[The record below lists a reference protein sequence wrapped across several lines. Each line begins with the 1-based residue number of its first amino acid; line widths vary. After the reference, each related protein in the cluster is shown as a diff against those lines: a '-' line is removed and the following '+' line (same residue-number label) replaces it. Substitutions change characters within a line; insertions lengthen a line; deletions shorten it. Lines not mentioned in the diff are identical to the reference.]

1 MKNNNNKRYRFIFA
15 ALLSCFFSSVA
26 VSQANNKNDVMDE
39 KFINT
44 TSSVI
49 ASIKPV
55 APKSI
60 APTPATSK
68 PITPT
73 SVTSISTLT
82 QTKPPHQLTNYG
94 ASITEMLFYLMLVVG
109 LIFFLAWLVKK
120 VGYNNASQNHLMKVT
135 ACLPLT
141 TKEKLMVVQ
150 IGEEQI
156 VIGVAPGF
164 VGHITALKSPMDS
177 SDTDSIMNHSV
188 ISDTHA
194 GTKKIDE
201 SNSNSF
207 STMLAKILKG
217 QVQDEK

>member
-1 MKNNNNKRYRFIFA
+1 MKNNNNKRYRFIFV
-15 ALLSCFFSSVA
+15 ALLSCFFSSVV
-26 VSQANNKNDVMDE
+26 VSQTDNKNDVMDE
-39 KFINT
+39 KATNT

-49 ASIKPV
+49 SPIKS
-55 APKSI
+55 A
-60 APTPATSK
+60 
-68 PITPT
+68 TPT
-73 SVTSISTLT
+73 SVTSTPTSVTPTSTLT

-177 SDTDSIMNHSV
+177 SDTDSIVNHSV
-188 ISDTHA
+188 ISDTHT

>member
-1 MKNNNNKRYRFIFA
+1 MKNNNNKRCRFIFV
-15 ALLSCFFSSVA
+15 ALLSCFFSSVV
-26 VSQANNKNDVMDE
+26 VSQTDNKNDVMDE
-39 KFINT
+39 KATNT

-49 ASIKPV
+49 SPIKS
-55 APKSI
+55 A
-60 APTPATSK
+60 
-68 PITPT
+68 TPT
-73 SVTSISTLT
+73 SVTSTPTSVTPTSTLT

-177 SDTDSIMNHSV
+177 SDTDSIVNHSV
-188 ISDTHA
+188 ISDTHT

>member
-1 MKNNNNKRYRFIFA
+1 MKNNNNKRCRFIFV
-15 ALLSCFFSSVA
+15 ALLSCFFSSVV
-26 VSQANNKNDVMDE
+26 VSQTDNKNDVMDE
-39 KFINT
+39 KATNT

-49 ASIKPV
+49 SPIKS
-55 APKSI
+55 A
-60 APTPATSK
+60 
-68 PITPT
+68 TPT
-73 SVTSISTLT
+73 SVTSTPTSVTSTPTSTLT
-82 QTKPPHQLTNYG
+82 QTKPSHQLTNYG

-188 ISDTHA
+188 ISDTHT

>member
-1 MKNNNNKRYRFIFA
+1 MKNNNNKRCRFIFV
-15 ALLSCFFSSVA
+15 ALLSCFFSSVV
-26 VSQANNKNDVMDE
+26 VSQTDNKNDVMDE
-39 KFINT
+39 KATNT

-49 ASIKPV
+49 SPIKS
-55 APKSI
+55 A
-60 APTPATSK
+60 
-68 PITPT
+68 TPT
-73 SVTSISTLT
+73 SVTSTPTSVTPTSTLT

-188 ISDTHA
+188 TSDTHT

>member
-1 MKNNNNKRYRFIFA
+1 MKNNNNKRCRFIFV
-15 ALLSCFFSSVA
+15 ALLSCFFSSVV
-26 VSQANNKNDVMDE
+26 VSQTDNKNDVMDE
-39 KFINT
+39 KATNT

-49 ASIKPV
+49 SPIKSVTPTSV
-55 APKSI
+55 TS
-60 APTPATSK
+60 TPATLT

-150 IGEEQI
+150 IGKEQI

-177 SDTDSIMNHSV
+177 SGTDSIMNHSV
-188 ISDTHA
+188 ISDTHT
-194 GTKKIDE
+194 GTKKTDE

>member
-1 MKNNNNKRYRFIFA
+1 MKNNNNKRYRFIFV
-15 ALLSCFFSSVA
+15 ALLSCFFSSVV
-26 VSQANNKNDVMDE
+26 VSQTDNKNDVMDE
-39 KFINT
+39 KATNT

-49 ASIKPV
+49 SPIKS
-55 APKSI
+55 A
-60 APTPATSK
+60 
-68 PITPT
+68 TPT
-73 SVTSISTLT
+73 SVTSTPTSVTPTSTLT

>member
-1 MKNNNNKRYRFIFA
+1 MKNNNNKRCRFIFV
-15 ALLSCFFSSVA
+15 ALLSCFFSSVV
-26 VSQANNKNDVMDE
+26 VSQTDNKNDVMDE
-39 KFINT
+39 KATNT

-49 ASIKPV
+49 SPIKS
-55 APKSI
+55 A
-60 APTPATSK
+60 
-68 PITPT
+68 TPT
-73 SVTSISTLT
+73 SVTSTPTSVTPTSTLT

-188 ISDTHA
+188 ISDTHT

>member
-1 MKNNNNKRYRFIFA
+1 MKNNNNKRCRFIFV
-15 ALLSCFFSSVA
+15 ALLSCFFSSVV
-26 VSQANNKNDVMDE
+26 VSQTDNKNDVMDE
-39 KFINT
+39 KATNT

-49 ASIKPV
+49 SPIKS
-55 APKSI
+55 A
-60 APTPATSK
+60 
-68 PITPT
+68 TPT
-73 SVTSISTLT
+73 SVTSTPTSATPTSTLT

-188 ISDTHA
+188 ISDTHT

>member
-1 MKNNNNKRYRFIFA
+1 MKNNNNKRCRFIFV
-15 ALLSCFFSSVA
+15 ALLSCFFSSVV
-26 VSQANNKNDVMDE
+26 VSQTDNKNDVMDE
-39 KFINT
+39 KATNT

-49 ASIKPV
+49 SPIKS
-55 APKSI
+55 A
-60 APTPATSK
+60 
-68 PITPT
+68 TPT
-73 SVTSISTLT
+73 SVTSTPTSVTPTSTLT

-120 VGYNNASQNHLMKVT
+120 VGYNNSSQNHLMKVT

-141 TKEKLMVVQ
+141 TKEKLMVVK

-188 ISDTHA
+188 ISDTHT